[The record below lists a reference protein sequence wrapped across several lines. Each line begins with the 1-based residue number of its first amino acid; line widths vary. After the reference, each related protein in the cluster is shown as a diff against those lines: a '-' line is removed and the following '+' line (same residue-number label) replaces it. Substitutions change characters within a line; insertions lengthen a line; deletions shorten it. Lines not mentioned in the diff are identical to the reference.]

1 MTAFDSPLLISKPV
15 CLHARPTANRSFS
28 YSEQRLVSTLL
39 ERRRRKYLKLLA
51 DSGKNERSN
60 ELERKGDRSEIV
72 SNLRVDE
79 SSAGSSTELQPR
91 RRLSPAVYETRF
103 RHASIELVSEV
114 MLPTKTRTRAK
125 NLRSKL
131 NLTYL
136 SIKTCNSVRMHS
148 TRIITYNHPVACFCT
163 LLHLLIQCHEIFV
176 FLLYVN

>member
-15 CLHARPTANRSFS
+15 CLHTRPTANRSFS
-28 YSEQRLVSTLL
+28 YSEQRLVNTLL
-39 ERRRRKYLKLLA
+39 ERRRRKYLKLA
-51 DSGKNERSN
+51 DSGKNEQSN

-79 SSAGSSTELQPR
+79 SSAGSSTEMQPR

-131 NLTYL
+131 EH
-136 SIKTCNSVRMHS
+136 I
-148 TRIITYNHPVACFCT
+148 
-163 LLHLLIQCHEIFV
+163 
-176 FLLYVN
+176 